1 MTPEEYENA
10 CERIDKVLDDLWAKH
25 PDKVEQA
32 KRNSNLAGWFIG
44 RAMKAL
50 GGTSPDAANMV
61 TTSVMVRLQ
70 D

>member
-1 MTPEEYENA
+1 MTPEEYEDA
-10 CERIDKVLDDLWAKH
+10 CERINIVLDDLWAKH

-32 KRNSNLAGWFIG
+32 KKNSNLAGWFIG
-44 RAMKAL
+44 RTMKAL
-50 GGTSPDAANMV
+50 GGTNADAANLI